1 MKVFIGILIFLAVI
15 TVITLI
21 RAIILGAEEK
31 KPTSRLRTKRCSLMS
46 IVGI

>member
-15 TVITLI
+15 TVITLV
-21 RAIILGAEEK
+21 RAIFWVPKK

>member
-21 RAIILGAEEK
+21 RAIFWVPKKKTYEPFEDEEV
-31 KPTSRLRTKRCSLMS
+31 RLMS

>member
-21 RAIILGAEEK
+21 RAIFWVPK
-31 KPTSRLRTKRCSLMS
+31 KRCSLMS